1 MISPFTYLPE
11 DACAD
16 LAVPDFPLVQDCVDY
31 SQLRSEVCGL
41 IIRPIG
47 APYPIAWYNFSEWT
61 DESKIDNADPAAAH
75 FIVGKGSFL
84 PTEKT
89 LVTLAGGRVEQNGER
104 TQRVVLNV
112 TNMDAGHIEF
122 GRKLQANK
130 MDFTFN
136 VVTIGGVYGAFNENR
151 IIGGYLGMRPVFVDA
166 VFPFQE
172 GANSRESMQIIIDT
186 EFLDFPDMPLPS

>member
-1 MISPFTYLPE
+1 MISPFTYLPTDVCGDYE
-11 DACAD
+11 
-16 LAVPDFPLVQDCVDY
+16 LPDIPTVQDCTNY
-31 SQLRSEVCGL
+31 AQLRSEVCGL

-47 APYPIAWYNFSEWT
+47 ALSPIAWYNLNEWV
-61 DESKIDNADPAAAH
+61 DESKIDNADPTAAH
-75 FIVGKGSFL
+75 YIVGRGSFL

-89 LVTLAGGRVEQNGER
+89 VVTLAGGRVEENRTR

-112 TNMDAGHIEF
+112 SNMDAGHITL

-130 MDFTFN
+130 RDFTFN
-136 VVTIGGVYGAFNENR
+136 VVTIGGPYGVLNNNR
-151 IIGGYLGMRPVFVDA
+151 VIGGYLGMRPVFTDA
-166 VFPFQE
+166 VFAFNE